1 MSFCAK
7 TSMRLL
13 RQERRRNGLCAQ
25 CGQPAAHYLC
35 DRCKSMRPKPEPK
48 PFREYPVQRKLKST
62 LEDKRIY
69 EDMISLNLRTIDIAN
84 HCGVTQRTAEK
95 WVFEGSV
102 PNEERVVKLCKLLG
116 REVEYYYP
124 FYKWSHK

>member
-7 TSMRLL
+7 TSMRVL

-25 CGQPAAHYLC
+25 CGSPSSLYLC
-35 DRCKSMRPKPEPK
+35 ERCKSMKRKPEPK
-48 PFREYPVQRKLKST
+48 PFREYPIQRKLKT
-62 LEDKRIY
+62 ELYDKRIY
-69 EDMISLNLRTIDIAN
+69 EDMVRLNLRTIDIAK

-102 PNEERVVKLCKLLG
+102 PNEERVGKLCRLLG
-116 REVEYYYP
+116 RDVDYYYP
-124 FYKWSHK
+124 FYKWAKR